1 MNASSHRKLNFN
13 QTKDF
18 SNDKSPKFMA
28 IIGEEPKTV
37 NISDTFSNIVI
48 KPTSKDAE
56 VRSALTVEIQ
66 SGSAN

>member
-1 MNASSHRKLNFN
+1 
-13 QTKDF
+13 
-18 SNDKSPKFMA
+18 MA